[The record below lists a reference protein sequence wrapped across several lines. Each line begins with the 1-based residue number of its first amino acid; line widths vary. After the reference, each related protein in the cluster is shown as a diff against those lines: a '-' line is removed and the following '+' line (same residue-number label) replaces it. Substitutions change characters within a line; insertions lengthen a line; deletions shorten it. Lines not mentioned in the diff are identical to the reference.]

1 MNEDDMAL
9 VRQFAATHSEAAF
22 AALVQRHIGLVH
34 SAALRQTGHA
44 HLAEEITQSV
54 FIVLAR
60 KAASLGQATILPAW
74 LYRATRYAAA
84 DVLKQQRRRQ
94 AREQEAYMQSTT
106 PTGETHAAWQQLAP
120 VLDDAMAD
128 LGERDRAAVVL
139 RYFENRPWQEVAS
152 LLQVTEDAAQKRVTR
167 ALEKLRRRFAKRG
180 VALTAALI
188 AGAVASNAVLAAPA
202 DLAVKVSLMAGHDL
216 AISTTLH
223 AIVKSTMKTMTWLK
237 YKLAI
242 GVGTIV
248 LLAIGVAA
256 VAVSQAGGDNAMT
269 TAEIF
274 KKSRDTYAALTSYS
288 DEGKSG
294 DTMFKIKLARPDWYR
309 IEFHDSGPPLTNY
322 GLVWSEGSSNF
333 VVLGN
338 PSAQKESVASSK
350 ESALFGSG
358 AGGISGGAALTIPAT
373 FFKMNINSPLDG
385 NLSLQKRLA
394 DERVGGV
401 KCYVFSSE
409 IKEMH
414 GVTRMVWIGQAD
426 FLIHQ
431 VRTLMS
437 AEAVKA
443 AWDQAE
449 KVSGIRIK
457 AIPQSSIATETHEKI
472 VVNRHFSAADFAR

>member
-1 MNEDDMAL
+1 
-9 VRQFAATHSEAAF
+9 
-22 AALVQRHIGLVH
+22 
-34 SAALRQTGHA
+34 
-44 HLAEEITQSV
+44 
-54 FIVLAR
+54 
-60 KAASLGQATILPAW
+60 
-74 LYRATRYAAA
+74 
-84 DVLKQQRRRQ
+84 
-94 AREQEAYMQSTT
+94 
-106 PTGETHAAWQQLAP
+106 
-120 VLDDAMAD
+120 
-128 LGERDRAAVVL
+128 
-139 RYFENRPWQEVAS
+139 
-152 LLQVTEDAAQKRVTR
+152 
-167 ALEKLRRRFAKRG
+167 
-180 VALTAALI
+180 
-188 AGAVASNAVLAAPA
+188 
-202 DLAVKVSLMAGHDL
+202 
-216 AISTTLH
+216 
-223 AIVKSTMKTMTWLK
+223 
-237 YKLAI
+237 
-242 GVGTIV
+242 
-248 LLAIGVAA
+248 
-256 VAVSQAGGDNAMT
+256 
-269 TAEIF
+269 
-274 KKSRDTYAALTSYS
+274 
-288 DEGKSG
+288 
-294 DTMFKIKLARPDWYR
+294 
-309 IEFHDSGPPLTNY
+309 
-322 GLVWSEGSSNF
+322 VWSEGSSNF

-409 IKEMH
+409 MKETY
-414 GVTRMVWIGQAD
+414 GVTKMVWIGQED